1 MSSRILSFIV
11 PSIIILSLVTL
22 IAGIVALI
30 LRVRRGQP
38 LSLSLPFFL
47 TGYFYFISLLSLIIL
62 ASGLS
67 TLVGAGL
74 TTVLGKEF
82 TYQKINIV
90 AFEPIP
96 PPPTTL
102 PEGAPAPAKP
112 SRPTPEEQKVQEE
125 RRINMEFRRDLIG
138 GGILAVVSLAVW
150 LSHTIG
156 RRRLE
161 KRRAQGY
168 DSLGKAY
175 RLLLLGFFSVASLI
189 VLASAIQQMV
199 NYYVFEPL
207 DVRFFGSPQPPGG
220 SVAQVIVFVPIWIL
234 SLRSVLQGN
243 GAMAAKEEDVAEKS

>member
-1 MSSRILSFIV
+1 MSGRILSFIV
-11 PSIIILSLVTL
+11 PSIIILSLVIL
-22 IAGIVALI
+22 IAGIVAFI

-38 LSLSLPFFL
+38 LSLRLPFFL

-82 TYQKINIV
+82 TYQKINII
-90 AFEPIP
+90 ALEP
-96 PPPTTL
+96 PPPSPV

-112 SRPTPEEQKVQEE
+112 ARLTPEERKAQEE

-199 NYYVFEPL
+199 NYYIFEPL

-234 SLRSVLQGN
+234 SLRSVLQCN
-243 GAMAAKEEDVAEKS
+243 GAKVAKGEDVAEKS